1 MLAVGTQQ
9 KRLDGLRNLFN
20 VAIQYGLLD
29 VNPFSSMKTKAP
41 RGAEEKSYRAF
52 HKEELKAIF
61 DLLRLKRNPDRL
73 WVVRAL
79 LCTGARAAELLKL
92 RHSDIAQTE
101 ADVWYLNFKYQ
112 LTDVYNSAEG
122 CSSRR
127 AQNTVASGI
136 ADNQIPGVFAA
147 KKMKVMSSI

>member
-9 KRLDGLRNLFN
+9 KRLDGLPNLFN

-29 VNPFSSMKTKAP
+29 VNPFSSMKIKVP
-41 RGAEEKSYRAF
+41 RGAEKKSYRAF

-79 LCTGARAAELLKL
+79 LCTGARAAEVLKL

-101 ADVWYLNFKYQ
+101 VDVWYLDFKHQ
-112 LTDVYNSAEG
+112 PTDVYPTLLKG
-122 CSSRR
+122 
-127 AQNTVASGI
+127 AQAGEHRTPLHPALLTTKFLEYL
-136 ADNQIPGVFAA
+136 QQ
-147 KKMKVMSSI
+147 KMKVMSST